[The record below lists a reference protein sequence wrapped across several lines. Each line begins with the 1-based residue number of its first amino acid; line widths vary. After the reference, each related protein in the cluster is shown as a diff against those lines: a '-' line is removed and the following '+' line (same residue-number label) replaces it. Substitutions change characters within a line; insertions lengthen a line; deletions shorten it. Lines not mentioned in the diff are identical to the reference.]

1 LLFLVFIPGIGA
13 GKINGAYRWIDLRL
27 FNFQPSEMMKVV
39 MILFMANFLV
49 EQEESITKS
58 LKGFFGALFI
68 VGLSGALTMA
78 ETDLGATI
86 VITVTALIMVFIAGS
101 YIKELFY
108 IGAIILSGLAI
119 FVTILNQ
126 SNDRRR

>member
-1 LLFLVFIPGIGA
+1 
-13 GKINGAYRWIDLRL
+13 
-27 FNFQPSEMMKVV
+27 MV

-78 ETDLGATI
+78 ETDLINPT
-86 VITVTALIMVFIAGS
+86 
-101 YIKELFY
+101 
-108 IGAIILSGLAI
+108 IGAVNFSSTNTG
-119 FVTILNQ
+119 NKHEKKQEKCQ
-126 SNDRRR
+126 SKNE